1 MSKFYNAPV
10 VGVDVAADF
19 SVATILAPDGSI
31 YKKAFRFEHDAK
43 GFLYFLKTIK
53 KVEEVF
59 DRPSPVFMESTGIY
73 HLNLFYFLMGNNVE
87 TYVVNPLVT
96 NCNKNKEIRKVKN
109 DKSDAFSIAKTGKFE
124 NIKTCNMLDVNIFEL
139 RMLCREYYNL
149 VDERADIKKQLSSI
163 LRLCFPGYQNV
174 FSDMTGNTSL
184 AVLGAYPTPQ
194 AILDADPSELAKLI
208 QTTSRKGLI
217 WATKV
222 YNTLIDVANDALKI
236 CFLSA
241 DVAAKSF
248 RIMALYD
255 SYTVQIDSV
264 KTQIQAFIHSD
275 RVSDEL
281 KNCVAL
287 LDTIPGI
294 AFMTAVTLI
303 AEIGDINAFKKPKQL
318 VAFFGI
324 DPSVNQSGKFN
335 GTKNKMSKR
344 GTKIGRKVLYSV
356 VLTSIRNK
364 RNREPNNPIL
374 QEYYKEN
381 LKGKPKKVAFI
392 AIMHKLLKYI
402 FSVLK
407 NQVPFELRDPRV
419 HEKMYLQNNFLVA

>member
-43 GFLYFLKTIK
+43 GFLYFLETIK

-73 HLNLFYFLMGNNVE
+73 HLNLFYFLMSNNVE

-184 AVLGAYPTPQ
+184 AVLGAYPSPQ
-194 AILDADPSELAKLI
+194 AILDADPTKLTSLI
-208 QTTSRKGLI
+208 QMTSRKGLI
-217 WATKV
+217 WATKI
-222 YNTLIDVANDALKI
+222 YNTLIEVANDAIKI

-241 DVAAKSF
+241 DATAKSF

-255 SYTVQIDSV
+255 SYTIQIESV
-264 KTQIQAFIHSD
+264 KSQIHAFVLSE
-275 RVSDEL
+275 RVSNEL
-281 KNCVAL
+281 KNCVEL

-344 GTKIGRKVLYSV
+344 GSKIGRKVLYSV

-364 RNREPNNPIL
+364 RNGEPNNPIL

-407 NQVPFELRDPRV
+407 NQSPFELRDPRV